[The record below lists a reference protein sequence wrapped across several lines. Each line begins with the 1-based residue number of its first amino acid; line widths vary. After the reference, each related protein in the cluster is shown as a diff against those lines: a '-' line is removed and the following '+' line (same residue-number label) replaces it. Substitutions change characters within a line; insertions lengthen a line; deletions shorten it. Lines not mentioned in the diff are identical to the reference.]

1 MQKTQEI
8 YALTGSAGFLGKYF
22 LKDLVKRFPD
32 ARGVLLL
39 NRTAPAF
46 IPEKWKTYSAA
57 LDDKEALSR
66 ALRGVTTLIHLAGLT
81 HADSSKEYWTTNAL
95 GTRNLMEAAKENTV
109 SKIIYVSTR
118 AISDECGDYA
128 KSKREG
134 ELCVIN
140 SRIPFVILRFSEIYG
155 TGSNEGINGLIR
167 LVRKSPIIPYPS
179 GSSLFAPLFLEDA
192 IGGILACLE
201 RGDNINNHIYTMAG
215 PKSYTF
221 AELIGTVGKVLR
233 LKRITLPLP
242 QIFFVILMIL
252 GRKIRHPFLRYDQ
265 LARMV
270 CLKDNDINPAKND
283 LGFQPRTFEN
293 GLKNLI

>member
-1 MQKTQEI
+1 MQKTREI

-22 LKDLVKRFPD
+22 LKGLIKRFPD

-46 IPEKWKTYSAA
+46 IPEKWKTYSAS
-57 LDDKEALSR
+57 LNDKEALSR

-81 HADSSKEYWTTNAL
+81 HADSNKEYWVANAL
-95 GTRNLMEAAKENTV
+95 GTRNLIEAAKKNTV
-109 SKIIYVSTR
+109 SKIIYISTR

-134 ELCVIN
+134 EFCVIN

-155 TGSNEGINGLIR
+155 AGSNEGVNGLIS
-167 LVRKSPIIPYPS
+167 LVRKLPIIPYPS
-179 GSSLFAPLFLEDA
+179 GASLFAPLFLDDA
-192 IGGILACLE
+192 ISGILACLE
-201 RGDNINNHIYTMAG
+201 RDDNIDNRIYTLAG

-221 AELIGTVGKVLR
+221 TELTGVVGKVLGLR
-233 LKRITLPLP
+233 RITLPLP
-242 QIFFVILMIL
+242 QIFFVILMVL

-270 CLKDNDINPAKND
+270 CSKDDDINPAKND
-283 LGFQPRTFEN
+283 LGFQPRMFED